1 MKMDQIRP
9 VVVLLLLIPATLRAE
24 NWVEYHVDKWNY
36 KSSRVGKKL
45 KFRNSYSYD
54 ADSVRMT
61 ATGDVRVWIREIAGN
76 DRYYVGKGAEEN
88 EVLYKR
94 LFFWCGLKKFEN
106 ITDEEGEGGEHQE
119 MSDPIIVGSANEKLY
134 LRLCEEKK

>member
-1 MKMDQIRP
+1 MP
-9 VVVLLLLIPATLRAE
+9 VLALLFLFPATLRAE
-24 NWVEYHVDKWNY
+24 AWVEYHVDKWNY
-36 KSSRVGKKL
+36 KSSRIGKKL

-54 ADSVRMT
+54 VDSVKIT
-61 ATGDVRVWIREIAGN
+61 AAGDVRVWIREIAGN

-94 LFFWCGLKKFEN
+94 LFFWCGLKKFEI

-119 MSDPIIVGSANEKLY
+119 MSDPIITGSAYEKLF
-134 LRLCEEKK
+134 LRLCKEKKAVDAR